1 MAFVYPNGEGDRD
14 SFRLVDVSFRVKP
27 DEVLAIMGQSGAGK
41 TTLIIN
47 FRIAIGT
54 ISGMT
59 CSMRTKG
66 SAEALE
72 MRRMIGGKML
82 QEGRGVREVS
92 RLLGVS
98 PSTVSRW
105 KQDLEAGGV
114 EALRA
119 KPHPGRAPKLTAK
132 QKLERI
138 LLKGAQAA
146 GFPTDLWTLER
157 VGRVIEREFG
167 VRYHPRYVWHILIGM
182 GGSAQKPERRAR
194 ERDEEAIA
202 AWRTEGWAKVKKSP
216 VTMAGLSCG

>member
-1 MAFVYPNGEGDRD
+1 
-14 SFRLVDVSFRVKP
+14 
-27 DEVLAIMGQSGAGK
+27 
-41 TTLIIN
+41 
-47 FRIAIGT
+47 
-54 ISGMT
+54 
-59 CSMRTKG
+59 MRPKG

-92 RLLGVS
+92 RLTGVS
-98 PSTVSRW
+98 PSTVCRW
-105 KQDLEAGGV
+105 KKALEAGGL

-119 KPHPGRAPKLTAK
+119 QPHPGRPPKLTAK
-132 QKLERI
+132 QKRKLERI

-157 VGRVIEREFG
+157 VTLVIEREFG

-182 GGSAQKPERRAR
+182 GWSAQKPERRAR

-202 AWRTEGWAKVKKSP
+202 AWRTEGWATVKKTP
-216 VTMAGLSCG
+216 ATMVSLSC

>member
-1 MAFVYPNGEGDRD
+1 
-14 SFRLVDVSFRVKP
+14 
-27 DEVLAIMGQSGAGK
+27 
-41 TTLIIN
+41 
-47 FRIAIGT
+47 
-54 ISGMT
+54 
-59 CSMRTKG
+59 MRPKG

-92 RLLGVS
+92 RLTGVS

-105 KQDLEAGGV
+105 KKDLEEGGL

-119 KPHPGRAPKLTAK
+119 KPHPGRPPKLTAK
-132 QKLERI
+132 QKRELERI

-157 VGRVIEREFG
+157 VALVIEREFG
-167 VRYHPRYVWHILIGM
+167 VRYHPRYVWHILTGM
-182 GGSAQKPERRAR
+182 GWSAQKPERRAR

-216 VTMAGLSCG
+216 ATMASLSC